1 MKKTIKWIILVL
13 LAAAAVGVLAW
24 VITSSVSTSE
34 NPVEPDTPV
43 VPDES
48 VVDEQFIVYYGSE
61 VSYTSDSVGTL
72 TLPAEGNVLFQVVG
86 TDEYTVKVVANIEDD
101 PNASEIP
108 YYYLWGGRIGRFY
121 DDDYTEQF
129 IKNLSAPNF
138 FYIDC
143 SSGNYELEA
152 LLESY
157 TGSEITSLCVP
168 DDLEY
173 PYQIIVTSAE
183 GEVITIL
190 VNQEGVNENIS

>member
-1 MKKTIKWIILVL
+1 MKNTIKWVILVL
-13 LAAAAVGVLAW
+13 LAVAIVGVLAW
-24 VITSSVSTSE
+24 VITSSVSIHE
-34 NPVEPDTPV
+34 NPVESDTP
-43 VPDES
+43 DEP
-48 VVDEQFIVYYGSE
+48 VTDDEFIVYYGSE
-61 VSYTSDSVGTL
+61 VSYTSDSIGTL

-157 TGSEITSLCVP
+157 IGSEITSLRVP

-173 PYQIIVTSAE
+173 PYQLIVTSAE